1 MLNQRRGRVE
11 KTTNPFLLYCNPCLE
26 TQLQNNTLP
35 LYMVQPTDLR
45 YSTPLDST
53 VQYSTPMYGEV
64 QYTTKHDNSKTT

>member
-11 KTTNPFLLYCNPCLE
+11 KNQILFLYCNPCLE

-64 QYTTKHDNSKTT
+64 QYTTKHDSSKTT